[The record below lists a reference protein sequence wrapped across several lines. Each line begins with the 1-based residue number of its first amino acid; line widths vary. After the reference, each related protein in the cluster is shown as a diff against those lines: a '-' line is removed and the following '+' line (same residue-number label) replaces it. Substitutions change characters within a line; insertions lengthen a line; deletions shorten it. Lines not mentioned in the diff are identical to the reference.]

1 MANIVKTLPQRNITT
16 LFHNVVATS
25 SGVYKFPLS
34 QRYFKTLLRPKPN
47 VVTTLSQRYCASWDA
62 LPKYLK
68 KELVR
73 LEKRAIAI
81 MNPGT
86 HYNVASDVLNM
97 RLIEDHHDLLCSRL
111 FNSMMRDVNH
121 KLAELLPP
129 LYSSH
134 HDLRNERKFNVPCTF
149 TNRARNSF
157 VFTMA
162 AKV

>member
-1 MANIVKTLPQRNITT
+1 MRSVLDYAISA
-16 LFHNVVATS
+16 FYH
-25 SGVYKFPLS
+25 
-34 QRYFKTLLRPKPN
+34 
-47 VVTTLSQRYCASWDA
+47 A

-73 LEKRAIAI
+73 MEKRAIAI

-86 HYNVASDVLNM
+86 HYDVASKVLNI
-97 RLIEDHHDLLCSRL
+97 RLIEDHHDLRSSRL

-157 VFTMA
+157 VFVMA